1 METMTYMELEGDNV
15 KLRAEIAELRDLY
28 TTALEKLGTVAGLLN
43 FEPDKNLAVITDQIQ
58 IKLAEA
64 ELLTGA
70 SITAAAKWL
79 EGYVLS
85 LKLAELVEQIDEPK
99 TPDSW
104 QRFAHDSKGLIEA
117 LRRR

>member
-1 METMTYMELEGDNV
+1 MTYMELEAD
-15 KLRAEIAELRDLY
+15 LARARAEIVELRELY
-28 TTALEKLGTVAGLLN
+28 TTALEKLGTVAGLIG
-43 FEPDKNLAVITDQIQ
+43 FEPDKALPVVIDQIQ
-58 IKLAEA
+58 IKMGEA
-64 ELLTGA
+64 EILNAA

-85 LKLAELVEQIDEPK
+85 LKLAELVEQIDAPK
-99 TPDSW
+99 TGDSW

>member
-15 KLRAEIAELRDLY
+15 KLRAEIAELRELY

-79 EGYVLS
+79 EGYHLS
-85 LKLAELVEQIDEPK
+85 RTPELSAFLKTD
-99 TPDSW
+99 DSW
-104 QRFAHDSKGLIEA
+104 QAFTYEAKNLIEA